1 MNFKKLTS
9 GFLVILTVTS
19 LILTGTSCS
28 DTETID
34 STPFAIY
41 YSGMTDIGPSMNAK
55 ISAPTYIGAT
65 PADFTITKI
74 ILENE
79 SVNSESFVIDATTG
93 DRNQE

>member
-28 DTETID
+28 DTETTD

-65 PADFTITKI
+65 PATLQLLKLFLKMK
-74 ILENE
+74 
-79 SVNSESFVIDATTG
+79 V
-93 DRNQE
+93 

>member
-1 MNFKKLTS
+1 MNLKKLTS
-9 GFLVILTVTS
+9 GFLAILTVTS

-28 DTETID
+28 DTETTD

-79 SVNSESFVIDATTG
+79 SVNSETSLLML
-93 DRNQE
+93 QPEK